1 MASIFKASY
10 YHWQN
15 HRASRMG
22 AALSYYTIFSI
33 VPLLMLALVV
43 IGQFLDRDYV
53 QTAIIDQV
61 RALINVQSADF
72 IQSILIGLSIF
83 KLNFLTILVGIGTLI
98 AGTMGVFYELKNSL
112 DDLWDTNQLGKETGG
127 WRYFFSSRLLS
138 LSMIPILGFLLV
150 ISLVFS
156 ALLSFISG
164 FSPIFADMASLFQIG
179 TFLFSFFVLSS
190 LFTFIYRFLPR
201 RKLPW
206 RELIQGAFITTL
218 LFMIGKFV
226 INIYIENLAKSSVFG
241 AAGAFVVLLLWVY
254 YSVQIFLFG
263 ASLTYVYS
271 KQHGHLKNIG
281 IADTKQN
288 LTL

>member
-1 MASIFKASY
+1 
-10 YHWQN
+10 
-15 HRASRMG
+15 
-22 AALSYYTIFSI
+22 
-33 VPLLMLALVV
+33 
-43 IGQFLDRDYV
+43 
-53 QTAIIDQV
+53 
-61 RALINVQSADF
+61 
-72 IQSILIGLSIF
+72 
-83 KLNFLTILVGIGTLI
+83 
-98 AGTMGVFYELKNSL
+98 
-112 DDLWDTNQLGKETGG
+112 
-127 WRYFFSSRLLS
+127 
-138 LSMIPILGFLLV
+138 MIPILGFLLV